1 MCTMG
6 EVLSPLLIQ
15 GITEKNELKNLSRLK
30 KIIKQIAQKGKSE
43 IFE

>member
-15 GITEKNELKNLSRLK
+15 GITEKNELKNLSTLK
-30 KIIKQIAQKGKSE
+30 KNKTNSTKR
-43 IFE
+43 